1 MISII
6 VPVYKA
12 EKFISRCVD
21 SVIAQ
26 TYQDWELILVDDGS
40 PDQSGVICDNYSR
53 NDQRIKVFHKQNGGV
68 SSARNLGLNNAQ
80 GEWISFLDADDY
92 ILPGFLGN
100 LANKIQLGIDLIIS
114 GSKRFGDSSLDNS
127 IPYDCE
133 YESILL
139 IINKINVKQEDYV
152 FHGTCSYPW
161 GKLLRMSIIKQNHLC
176 FDTSMKVSEDTC
188 FMLKYLNIIDKV
200 LFVKGGDYMYYT
212 SMGTKTYMQMS
223 FDEYKK
229 HTDGLKSTLRKITI
243 GKHVN
248 AIESNFSYALQRLY
262 FCAFLNGLSL
272 LNYKLFKE
280 QWNKFKIYN
289 SFDMNLL
296 LSGMSRKRKIMYL
309 FAAKI
314 PLLLFLL
321 LRMESSIIAK

>member
-26 TYQDWELILVDDGS
+26 TYQDWELLLVDDGS

-68 SSARNLGLNNAQ
+68 SSARNLGIENAQ
-80 GEWISFLDADDY
+80 GEWITFLDADDY
-92 ILPGFLGN
+92 ILTDFLSH
-100 LANKIQLGIDLIIS
+100 LADKIQPGIDLIIS

-127 IPYDCE
+127 IPCDCE
-133 YESILL
+133 YDSNLL

-161 GKLLRMSIIKQNHLC
+161 GKLLRTSVVKQHHLC

-188 FMLKYLNIIDKV
+188 FMLKYLNRIDKV

-212 SMGTKTYMQMS
+212 SSGSKTYMQMS
-223 FDEYKK
+223 LDEYKT
-229 HTDGLKSTLRKITI
+229 HTEGLKRTLEEINI
-243 GKHVN
+243 GKKAN
-248 AIESNFSYALQRLY
+248 IIDSNFSIKLQQLY
-262 FCAFLNGLSL
+262 FTAFLNGLSL
-272 LNYKLFKE
+272 LNYNLFNE
-280 QWNKFKIYN
+280 QWKKFKSYN
-289 SFDMNLL
+289 TFDINMLL
-296 LSGMSRKRKIMYL
+296 LSMSRKRKMLYSFTIKLPALFFLILKAEKYL
-309 FAAKI
+309 
-314 PLLLFLL
+314 
-321 LRMESSIIAK
+321 S

>member
-12 EKFISRCVD
+12 EKFITRCVD

-26 TYQDWELILVDDGS
+26 TYQDWELLLVDDGS

-68 SSARNLGLNNAQ
+68 SSARNLGIENAQ
-80 GEWISFLDADDY
+80 GEWITFLDADDY
-92 ILPGFLGN
+92 ILTDFLSH
-100 LANKIQLGIDLIIS
+100 LADKIQPGIDLIIS

-127 IPYDCE
+127 IPCDCE
-133 YESILL
+133 YDSNLL

-161 GKLLRMSIIKQNHLC
+161 GKLLRTSIIKQHHLF
-176 FDTSMKVSEDTC
+176 FDTTMKVSEDTC
-188 FMLKYLNIIDKV
+188 FMLKYLNRIEKV

-212 SMGTKTYMQMS
+212 LGTKTYMQMS
-223 FDEYKK
+223 FNEYKK
-229 HTDGLKSTLRKITI
+229 HTEGLQSTLEELF
-243 GKHVN
+243 VN
-248 AIESNFSYALQRLY
+248 EYDNFIESRFAYVLQQL
-262 FCAFLNGLSL
+262 FFNAFLNGLSL
-272 LNYKLFKE
+272 LNYKSFNE
-280 QWNKFKIYN
+280 QWNTFKSHN
-289 SFDMNLL
+289 TFDMNLL
-296 LSGMSRKRKIMYL
+296 LSSMSRRRKVIYSL
-309 FAAKI
+309 TFKL

-321 LRMESSIIAK
+321 LKVEKTFL

>member
-26 TYQDWELILVDDGS
+26 TYQDWELLLVDDGS
-40 PDQSGVICDNYSR
+40 PDQSGVICDDYASR
-53 NDQRIKVFHKQNGGV
+53 DTRIKVFHKQNGGV
-68 SSARNLGLNNAQ
+68 SSARNLGLENAH
-80 GEWISFLDADDY
+80 GEWMTFLDADDY
-92 ILPGFLGN
+92 ILSDFLSH
-100 LANKIQLGIDLIIS
+100 LADKIQPGIDLIIS

-127 IPYDCE
+127 IPCDCE
-133 YESILL
+133 YDSNLL

-161 GKLLRMSIIKQNHLC
+161 GKLLRTGVVKQHHLC

-188 FMLKYLNIIDKV
+188 FMLKYLNRIDKV

-212 SMGTKTYMQMS
+212 SSGSKTYMQMT

-229 HTDGLKSTLRKITI
+229 HTDGLKSTLKEITI

-309 FAAKI
+309 FTAKI

-321 LRMESSIIAK
+321 LKMESSVIAK

>member
-6 VPVYKA
+6 VPIYKA
-12 EKFISRCVD
+12 ESFIHRCVD
-21 SVIAQ
+21 SVISQ
-26 TYQDWELILVDDGS
+26 TYENWELLLIDDGS
-40 PDQSGVICDNYSR
+40 PDKSGAICDDYASR
-53 NDQRIKVFHKQNGGV
+53 DSRIKVFHKQNGGV
-68 SSARNLGLNNAQ
+68 SSARNLGIENAQ

-133 YESILL
+133 YESNLL

-161 GKLLRMSIIKQNHLC
+161 GKLLRTSIIKQYQLC

-188 FMLKYLNIIDKV
+188 FMLKYLNRIEKV

-212 SMGTKTYMQMS
+212 SSGSKTYMQMT
-223 FDEYKK
+223 FDEYKN
-229 HTDGLKSTLRKITI
+229 HTDGLKSTLEEITI
-243 GKHVN
+243 GKHIN
-248 AIESNFSYALQRLY
+248 AIDSNFSNTLQQLY
-262 FCAFLNGLSL
+262 FSAFLNGLAL
-272 LNYKLFKE
+272 LNYKSFKE
-280 QWNKFKIYN
+280 QWNKFKSYN
-289 SFDMNLL
+289 TFDINML
-296 LSGMSRKRKIMYL
+296 LSSMSKKRKMLYL
-309 FAAKI
+309 FSIKLPI
-314 PLLLFLL
+314 LLFLL
-321 LRMESSIIAK
+321 LKTENI